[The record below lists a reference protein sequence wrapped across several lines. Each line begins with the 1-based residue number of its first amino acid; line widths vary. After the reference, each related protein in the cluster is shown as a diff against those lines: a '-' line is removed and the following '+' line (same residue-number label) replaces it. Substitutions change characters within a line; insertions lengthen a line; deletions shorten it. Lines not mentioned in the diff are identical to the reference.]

1 MTVPATPDAGSTG
14 ERRPSPPA
22 GGGEAW
28 STWSAD
34 LVEAVRA
41 LADGESLTV
50 TADTADARP
59 VLLRPARLGGFV
71 PAKHSLVAPW
81 VRLGRSEDFLQGH
94 CVGSEAFGGPF
105 PLSPEEDAA
114 LLALGW
120 HHPGPGDGEH
130 YVRFWPD
137 DVPLGPYLPLDEAQ
151 RAVAMVLATF
161 REVLLG
167 EGVGT
172 ALPRTTRD

>member
-1 MTVPATPDAGSTG
+1 MTVPPTPDAGSTG

-41 LADGESLTV
+41 LAGGESLTV

-94 CVGSEAFGGPF
+94 WWMYTF
-105 PLSPEEDAA
+105 PG
-114 LLALGW
+114 LAIAVSVLGFNLI
-120 HHPGPGDGEH
+120 GDGLQ
-130 YVRFWPD
+130 
-137 DVPLGPYLPLDEAQ
+137 DVLD
-151 RAVAMVLATF
+151 
-161 REVLLG
+161 
-167 EGVGT
+167 
-172 ALPRTTRD
+172 PRRRS